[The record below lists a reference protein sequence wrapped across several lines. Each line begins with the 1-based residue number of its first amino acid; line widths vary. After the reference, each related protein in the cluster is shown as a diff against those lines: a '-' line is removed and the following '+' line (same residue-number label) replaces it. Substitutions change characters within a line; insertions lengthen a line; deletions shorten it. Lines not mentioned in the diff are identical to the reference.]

1 MYYYGPN
8 MDRGDWGLRT
18 ISVIFWFIVLIVVI
32 YIIYRVVSSNRDNP
46 LDIAKNRYAKDEI
59 TKEQYLEIKK
69 ELK

>member
-1 MYYYGPN
+1 